1 MPRAT
6 ILATSGRESKS
17 HTTIPR
23 TGTNKANVSV
33 DEKTQE
39 KVHPDE
45 DKLKN
50 LFRITDPAG
59 RVVYHVLYNDG
70 RVLKVYQT

>member
-6 ILATSGRESKS
+6 ILATSGSEGKS
-17 HTTIPR
+17 HTTTPP
-23 TGTNKANVSV
+23 TGTNKANVST
-33 DEKTQE
+33 DENTQE

-70 RVLKVYQT
+70 SVLKVCQT